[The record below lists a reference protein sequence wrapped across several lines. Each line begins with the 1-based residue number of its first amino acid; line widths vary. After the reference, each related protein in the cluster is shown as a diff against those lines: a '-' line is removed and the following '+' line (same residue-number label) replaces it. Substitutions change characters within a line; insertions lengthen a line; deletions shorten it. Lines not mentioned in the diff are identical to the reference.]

1 MKQQGLNAVDQ
12 LKGLALDK
20 LKEALGLPTYLNDPP
35 CSLTDSKYTPNTNG
49 IKKGNSHRVLSQ
61 INCVFIWYDG
71 LGHNGYEYD
80 FYSILFFYQKCAL
93 RICPR

>member
-1 MKQQGLNAVDQ
+1 MKEQGLNAVDQ

-49 IKKGNSHRVLSQ
+49 VKKGKVNSV
-61 INCVFIWYDG
+61 
-71 LGHNGYEYD
+71 
-80 FYSILFFYQKCAL
+80 
-93 RICPR
+93 

>member
-1 MKQQGLNAVDQ
+1 MFVIFLDFSLEAYMKQQGLNAVDQ

-49 IKKGNSHRVLSQ
+49 IKKGNSHRLLSQ
-61 INCVFIWYDG
+61 INLTAYFVCSFGMMDWVI
-71 LGHNGYEYD
+71 NGVM
-80 FYSILFFYQKCAL
+80 
-93 RICPR
+93 

>member
-1 MKQQGLNAVDQ
+1 MRVLCVSDFSLEAYMKEQGLNAVDQ

-49 IKKGNSHRVLSQ
+49 VKKGKV
-61 INCVFIWYDG
+61 VIW
-71 LGHNGYEYD
+71 LCIIIW
-80 FYSILFFYQKCAL
+80 FM
-93 RICPR
+93 

>member
-1 MKQQGLNAVDQ
+1 MKEQGLNAVDQ

-49 IKKGNSHRVLSQ
+49 IKKGKVNSVYLNGLCSYV
-61 INCVFIWYDG
+61 INF
-71 LGHNGYEYD
+71 
-80 FYSILFFYQKCAL
+80 Q
-93 RICPR
+93 